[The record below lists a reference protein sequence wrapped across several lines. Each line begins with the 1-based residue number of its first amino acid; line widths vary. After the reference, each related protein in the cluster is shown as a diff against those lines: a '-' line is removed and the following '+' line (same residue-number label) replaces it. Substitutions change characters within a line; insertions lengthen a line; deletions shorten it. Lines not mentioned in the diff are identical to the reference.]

1 MFGQSKGSRMSP
13 SLHWSLHSSCVCRT
27 RGPRGHGGVSP
38 PLPCSPRTP
47 CRPQPRPAWNDT
59 CSPPCTTACCRRSV
73 GSRGTR
79 FLPWIPAQIHPSGT
93 DPTLWQG
100 EHSPSKA
107 PAQSPPEPIAHQ
119 GPHSRPCHRRR
130 WSRGHTAAGTGGP
143 HRTGRP
149 GAPGESPAPPGLG
162 GHPGTGPSPG
172 WKRQVTAV
180 SPQASNTSSRCR
192 GEQQLMNVPG

>member
-1 MFGQSKGSRMSP
+1 MCAGPGVPEAMEGCPPHYLALPARRAVHSRIQLGMTRVPHRAPQRVADALWEAEGHGSCHGSRHRSIPLAQIQP
-13 SLHWSLHSSCVCRT
+13 SGKESTAPAKS
-27 RGPRGHGGVSP
+27 
-38 PLPCSPRTP
+38 
-47 CRPQPRPAWNDT
+47 QPR
-59 CSPPCTTACCRRSV
+59 
-73 GSRGTR
+73 
-79 FLPWIPAQIHPSGT
+79 
-93 DPTLWQG
+93 
-100 EHSPSKA
+100 A
-107 PAQSPPEPIAHQ
+107 PQ

-130 WSRGHTAAGTGGP
+130 WSRGRTAAGTGGP

>member
-1 MFGQSKGSRMSP
+1 M
-13 SLHWSLHSSCVCRT
+13 
-27 RGPRGHGGVSP
+27 SP
-38 PLPCSPRTP
+38 PLPCSPRML
-47 CRPQPRPAWNDT
+47 CRPQPHPAWNDT

-79 FLPWIPAQIHPSGT
+79 FLLWIPAQIRPSGKEST
-93 DPTLWQG
+93 
-100 EHSPSKA
+100 A
-107 PAQSPPEPIAHQ
+107 PAKPQPRAHQ

-130 WSRGHTAAGTGGP
+130 WSRGRTAAGTGGP

-149 GAPGESPAPPGLG
+149 GAPRESPAPPGLG
-162 GHPGTGPSPG
+162 GHPGTAPSPG

-192 GEQQLMNVPG
+192 GEQQLINVPG